1 MPAAYYVHT
10 KMARRVNSNVST
22 SAVSR
27 AEKVVISEL
36 LVIGDADTLKKSGSR
51 INSSFVWRY
60 FGALHQKRSSAASF
74 AGSGSDLID
83 DSRMYC
89 RLVLWFEIFCFR

>member
-1 MPAAYYVHT
+1 
-10 KMARRVNSNVST
+10 MARRVNSNVST

-27 AEKVVISEL
+27 AEKVLISEL
-36 LVIGDADTLKKSGSR
+36 LVIGDVDALKKSGSR

-60 FGALHQKRSSAASF
+60 FGALHQKRSSAAAAGF

-89 RLVLWFEIFCFR
+89 RLVLLFEIIGFHR

>member
-1 MPAAYYVHT
+1 MLMYAHTNT
-10 KMARRVNSNVST
+10 KMARCVNSNVST

-36 LVIGDADTLKKSGSR
+36 LVVGDADALKKSGSR

-60 FGALHQKRSSAASF
+60 FGASAATD
-74 AGSGSDLID
+74 AKQ
-83 DSRMYC
+83 
-89 RLVLWFEIFCFR
+89 